1 MLAGFGRHRPHLGV
15 SRERRADLAVLRSK
29 DELLESIDAHIAQD
43 RSELEQARNTGDKS
57 KAAHLEA
64 ELKDLEAY
72 KAHHPEESKDPTP
85 MEVYCDLNP
94 DAPGCLVYDD

>member
-1 MLAGFGRHRPHLGV
+1 MGV

-43 RSELEQARNTGDKS
+43 RSELEQARSTGDKS

-64 ELKDLEAY
+64 ELQDLEAY

-94 DAPGCLVYDD
+94 EAPGCLVYDD

>member
-1 MLAGFGRHRPHLGV
+1 MLAALERDRPHLGV
-15 SRERRADLAVLRSK
+15 SRGKRPDLAVLRST
-29 DELLESIDAHIAQD
+29 DEHLESIDAHIAQD
-43 RSELEQARNTGDKS
+43 RSELEAARSSGDKS

-72 KAHHPEESKDPTP
+72 KAHHPDESKDPTP

-94 DAPGCLVYDD
+94 EAPGCLVYDD

>member
-1 MLAGFGRHRPHLGV
+1 MLAGFSRHRPHLGV
-15 SRERRADLAVLRSK
+15 SKQPRPDLALRRSK
-29 DELLESIDAHIAQD
+29 NEPLDSIDAHIAQD
-43 RSELEQARNTGDKS
+43 RSELEQARSAGDKP
-57 KAAHLEA
+57 KANHLEA

-94 DAPGCLVYDD
+94 EAPGCLVYDD